1 MTTRPAF
8 SFCFETLKE
17 QSLKEKTF
25 ALRHNILCVFCFQKT
40 KKVPKTK
47 KSRKK
52 NKEYPMKTSSYICKI
67 ICKI

>member
-25 ALRHNILCVFCFQKT
+25 ALRHNILCCVFRFQKT
-40 KKVPKTK
+40 KKVPKI

-52 NKEYPMKTSSYICKI
+52 KNEYPMKTSSYIYM
-67 ICKI
+67 